1 MFSVIRSIFKLL
13 AIAVILPMAG
23 LAYLFLTEVTPGN
36 VQFRT
41 TFACYAGLHVLYP
54 LSRWNAVYSF
64 PAPRVDC
71 ECFAAKFVAEVGAAR
86 AVAGL
91 VVLRVAIPD
100 VVRQI
105 LTKRG
110 ITAAHTDYVR
120 RDELQSLQG
129 SLLAVAQQ
137 CSMGN

>member
-1 MFSVIRSIFKLL
+1 MFSLIRSIFKLL
-13 AIAVILPMAG
+13 AVAVLLPAAG

-64 PAPRVDC
+64 PTSRIDC
-71 ECFAAKFVAEVGAAR
+71 ECFAENFVAEVGALR

-91 VVLRVAIPD
+91 EVLRVAIP
-100 VVRQI
+100 VVVKQSM
-105 LTKRG
+105 TKRG
-110 ITAAHTDYVR
+110 ITAAHTDYMQ

-129 SLLAVAQQ
+129 SILAVAFRCTRGQ
-137 CSMGN
+137 